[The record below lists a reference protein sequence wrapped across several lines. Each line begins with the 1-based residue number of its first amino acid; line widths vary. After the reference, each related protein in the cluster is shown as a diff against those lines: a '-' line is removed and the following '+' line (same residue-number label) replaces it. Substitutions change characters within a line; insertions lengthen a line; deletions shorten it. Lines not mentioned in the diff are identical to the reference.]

1 MVYTGAHRNGLMTSL
16 LFQSSCLIYL
26 PRSSL
31 PTCYSKFRKLG
42 LLPLFTLSSLLLHLD
57 RLPRLPLSQQGEYT
71 ALMWASFRGD
81 VQVVRSLLDHGAEI
95 DLRNKVCKM

>member
-1 MVYTGAHRNGLMTSL
+1 MVDTGAHRNGLMTSL
-16 LFQSSCLIYL
+16 LFQSSCLVYL

-31 PTCYSKFRKLG
+31 LTCYSKLG
-42 LLPLFTLSSLLLHLD
+42 LLPLFTLSFLLLHLD